1 MYNIKQLTFI
11 WGELSIKKIPDPVIL
26 EKKARLW
33 ALLSFL
39 IAPLLPEYIAPLA
52 TLTAFCFLL
61 KYFRSSGK
69 KLRFEKEQILML
81 LFMGW
86 QFIGIFR
93 SKNIGSSVLFSF
105 LWLFMFMGYI
115 FAANLIDSKQ
125 RLEQAL
131 FAVTLSGGI
140 AGFIGVGQI
149 VLLNYGQLISAKLTT
164 FFNPFWG
171 SLDMFLSK
179 VVVGH
184 LLPANIVAMLPR
196 QVPFHIVNRASSTFT
211 NPVFLACFLVMVL
224 PLAVYCAFYLKE
236 KKKKWIS
243 LACIVMIVGGVAC
256 SYSRGPYLAV
266 GITVF
271 VMLFMG
277 WKQALAI
284 LAITPVFLY
293 IFPSG
298 VYKRLLSL
306 LSSKDSSIIIRSRV
320 WDASMA
326 TLKERW
332 VWGLG
337 PGVGNVRDI
346 LVNQYNV
353 NQPHAHNLFLQ
364 LYLEGGVLGG
374 ALFTLIVLWVIVDMI
389 VLAFRSKE
397 GKPFAVAILASMTGF
412 LTCGFT
418 DYVLYGPKILQLFM
432 VLLGLALAGRKIYAK
447 KTDNLKS
454 SV

>member
-1 MYNIKQLTFI
+1 
-11 WGELSIKKIPDPVIL
+11 
-26 EKKARLW
+26 
-33 ALLSFL
+33 
-39 IAPLLPEYIAPLA
+39 
-52 TLTAFCFLL
+52 
-61 KYFRSSGK
+61 
-69 KLRFEKEQILML
+69 ML
-81 LFMGW
+81 LFICW

-105 LWLFMFMGYI
+105 LWLFMFMGYML
-115 FAANLIDSKQ
+115 AADLIDSKK

-131 FAVTLSGGI
+131 FAITLSGGI
-140 AGFIGVGQI
+140 VGTIGVGQI
-149 VLLNYGQLISAKLTT
+149 VLLHHGKWISPKLST

-171 SLDMFLSK
+171 QLDLFLSK
-179 VVVGH
+179 IAVGY
-184 LLPANIVAMLPR
+184 LLPNKFVDMLPR
-196 QVPFHIVNRASSTFT
+196 QMPLHIVTRASSTFT
-211 NPVFLACFLVMVL
+211 NPIFLACFLVMAL
-224 PLAVYCAFYLKE
+224 PIAVYCTFYLKE

-243 LACIVMIVGGVAC
+243 LASIVMIVGGVAS

-266 GITVF
+266 GISVF
-271 VMLFMG
+271 FMLFMG

-298 VYKRLLSL
+298 VYRRLLSL

-320 WDASMA
+320 WDACIA

-337 PGVGNVRDI
+337 PGVGNTRDI

-364 LYLEGGVLGG
+364 LYLEGGIIGG
-374 ALFTLIVLWVIVDMI
+374 TLFALIVLWLLADMV

-397 GKPFAVAILASMTGF
+397 GKPFAVAIIASMMGF

-418 DYVLYGPKILQLFM
+418 DYVLYGPKILQFFM
-432 VLLGLALAGRKIYAK
+432 VLLGIAFAGKKVYGK
-447 KTDNLKS
+447 KTAITS
-454 SV
+454 